1 MNIEFR
7 ISNFEFSF
15 RISDFDIRIY
25 HKLFFMRK
33 ILLYALANLFVV
45 AAFSQESKTND
56 KRIAELEPQFEKVL
70 KDWKAVGF
78 AVAVV
83 NRNKVI
89 YSKGFGYR
97 DYAKKIPVTTNTLFA
112 IGSCTKAFTASLIG
126 MLDNNKVV
134 DIDKPAHNYL
144 PDLAF
149 YNNGMTD
156 NITLRD
162 MMCHRTGLP
171 RHDYSWYLFS
181 TSSRDSL
188 VKRIQYMEPTGGVRD
203 KWQYNNFMFM
213 LQGVIAEKL
222 TGQKWEQNIR
232 SKILTPLNMTRTN
245 FSVLDMAK
253 DSDASLGYYIKND
266 SIIKKINYYNIDA
279 MGPAGSINSSVNEMS
294 HWVITWIEGGKFNG
308 KEIIPSSF
316 REQAISSQMVIGAA
330 FPEQDV
336 PDVFFSNY
344 GFGWSLVSY
353 RGHYRVE
360 HGGNIDGFSASTC
373 FFPTDSI
380 GIIVLTNQNGS
391 AVPSIVRNLIADK
404 VLNLPYIDWS
414 VNRKKVVDKAKAAAL
429 ELKKNSTSMR
439 KPGTKPSHPLKDYE
453 GAFVNPGY
461 GTMEIFENDDS
472 LFARTST
479 KIFWLRHYN
488 YDVFEPFEK
497 DPEEGIDTSDA
508 GQLKIQFNMD
518 VNGTIQSA
526 LMALEPALKPIEFNK
541 KEKEVALTAEMLQK
555 YVGEYELGAGTARVY
570 IKSNTLYLFVAGQP
584 EYELASLGSDKFT
597 IKSLTGYSL
606 QFQKDEKNEI
616 VSVSFIQPNGTFK
629 ASKKK

>member
-1 MNIEFR
+1 
-7 ISNFEFSF
+7 
-15 RISDFDIRIY
+15 
-25 HKLFFMRK
+25 MRK
-33 ILLYALANLFVV
+33 ILLYALTNLFVV

>member
-1 MNIEFR
+1 
-7 ISNFEFSF
+7 
-15 RISDFDIRIY
+15 
-25 HKLFFMRK
+25 
-33 ILLYALANLFVV
+33 
-45 AAFSQESKTND
+45 
-56 KRIAELEPQFEKVL
+56 
-70 KDWKAVGF
+70 
-78 AVAVV
+78 
-83 NRNKVI
+83 
-89 YSKGFGYR
+89 
-97 DYAKKIPVTTNTLFA
+97 
-112 IGSCTKAFTASLIG
+112 

-294 HWVITWIEGGKFNG
+294 HWVITWIERGKFND

-330 FPEQDV
+330 FPGQDV
-336 PDVFFSNY
+336 SDVFFSNY

-461 GTMEIFENDDS
+461 GTMEIFEDDDS

-479 KIFWLRHYN
+479 KTFWLRHYN

-570 IKSNTLYLFVAGQP
+570 ITSNTLYLFVAGQP

-606 QFQKDEKNEI
+606 QFQNDEKNEI

>member
-1 MNIEFR
+1 MRKFKTD
-7 ISNFEFSF
+7 FMKTFSF
-15 RISDFDIRIY
+15 LLVASLISTTT
-25 HKLFFMRK
+25 
-33 ILLYALANLFVV
+33 LAQETSNLV
-45 AAFSQESKTND
+45 ATTASKTND

-83 NRNKVI
+83 NRNKII
-89 YSKGFGYR
+89 YEKGFGYR
-97 DYAKKIPVTTNTLFA
+97 DYDKKIPVTPNTLFA

-126 MLDNNKVV
+126 MLDNDKQL
-134 DIDKPAHNYL
+134 DIDKPVHNYL

-149 YNNGMTD
+149 YSNGMTD

-181 TSSRDSL
+181 TSSRDSI
-188 VKRIQYMEPTGGVRD
+188 VKRIQYMEPTAGVRD

-213 LQGVIAEKL
+213 LQGVVAEKL

-232 SKILTPLNMTRTN
+232 SKILTPLNMSRTN

-253 DSDASLGYYIKND
+253 DNDASLGYYLKND
-266 SIIKKINYYNIDA
+266 SIIKKLNYYNIDA
-279 MGPAGSINSSVNEMS
+279 MGPAGSINSSVNDMS
-294 HWVITWIEGGKFNG
+294 NWVITWIEGGKFHG
-308 KEIIPSSF
+308 KEIIPASF
-316 REQAISSQMVIGAA
+316 REQAITSQMVIGGGL
-330 FPEQDV
+330 PDHDV
-336 PDVFFSNY
+336 PDVFFTNY

-414 VNRKKVVDKAKAAAL
+414 VNRKKVVDKAKAAAQ
-429 ELKKNSTSMR
+429 EAKKNSSSAR
-439 KPGTKPSHPLKDYE
+439 KLGTTPSHPLKDYQ
-453 GAFVNPGY
+453 GIYANSGY
-461 GTMEIFENDDS
+461 GSMEVFQDRDS
-472 LFARTST
+472 LFARTTT
-479 KIFWLRHYN
+479 KTFWLRHYN
-488 YDVFEPFEK
+488 YDVFEPLEK

-518 VNGTIQSA
+518 VNGNIQST
-526 LMALEPALKPIEFNK
+526 LMALEPSLKPIQFDK
-541 KEKEVALTAEMLQK
+541 KEKEVALSADSLQK
-555 YVGEYELGAGTARVY
+555 YTGEYELSGTAAKFY
-570 IKSNTLYLFVAGQP
+570 LKGNTLYLFVAGQP
-584 EYELASLGSDKFT
+584 EYELVSLGNDKFT
-597 IKSLTGYSL
+597 IKALTGYSL
-606 QFQKDEKNEI
+606 QFQKDEKNEYS
-616 VSVSFIQPNGTFK
+616 SVSFTQPNGIFK
-629 ASKKK
+629 ATKKK

>member
-7 ISNFEFSF
+7 ILNFEFSF

-78 AVAVV
+78 AIAVV

-97 DYAKKIPVTTNTLFA
+97 DYDKKIPVTTNTLFA

-380 GIIVLTNQNGS
+380 GMIVLTNENGS

-461 GTMEIFENDDS
+461 GTMEIFEDDDS

-479 KIFWLRHYN
+479 KTFWLRHYN

-541 KEKEVALTAEMLQK
+541 
-555 YVGEYELGAGTARVY
+555 
-570 IKSNTLYLFVAGQP
+570 
-584 EYELASLGSDKFT
+584 SL
-597 IKSLTGYSL
+597 
-606 QFQKDEKNEI
+606 
-616 VSVSFIQPNGTFK
+616 IQL
-629 ASKKK
+629 SW

>member
-1 MNIEFR
+1 
-7 ISNFEFSF
+7 
-15 RISDFDIRIY
+15 
-25 HKLFFMRK
+25 MRK
-33 ILLYALANLFVV
+33 IPLPILSCLLLISSVY
-45 AAFSQESKTND
+45 SQEIKTND
-56 KRIAELEPQFEKVL
+56 KRIAELEPQFEKVI

-89 YSKGFGYR
+89 YEKGFGYR
-97 DYAKKIPVTTNTLFA
+97 DYDKKIAVTPNTLFA

-126 MLDNNKVV
+126 MLDNEKQL
-134 DIDKPAHNYL
+134 DIDKPVHSYL
-144 PDLAF
+144 PDITF

-188 VKRIQYMEPTGGVRD
+188 VRRIQYMEPTAGVRD

-213 LQGVIAEKL
+213 LQGVVVEKL

-253 DSDASLGYYIKND
+253 DSDASLGYYLKND
-266 SIIKKINYYNIDA
+266 SIIKKLNYYNIDA

-294 HWVITWIEGGKFNG
+294 NWVITWIEGGKFNG
-308 KEIIPSSF
+308 KQLIPSSY

-380 GIIVLTNQNGS
+380 GIIVLSNQNGS

-404 VLNLPYIDWS
+404 LLNLPHLDWS
-414 VNRKKVVDKAKAAAL
+414 ANRKKVVDKAKAAAL
-429 ELKKNSTSMR
+429 EAKKNSISAH
-439 KPGTKPSHPLKDYE
+439 KPGTKPSHELKDYA
-453 GAFVNPGY
+453 GMYANSGY
-461 GTMEIFENDDS
+461 GSMEVFQDRDS
-472 LFARTST
+472 LFARTTT
-479 KIFWLRHYN
+479 KTFWLRHYN

-518 VNGTIQSA
+518 VNGNIQSA
-526 LMALEPALKPIEFNK
+526 LMALEPSLKPIEFDK
-541 KEKEVALTAEMLQK
+541 KEKEVSLSADSLQK
-555 YVGEYELGAGTARVY
+555 YTGEYELGGATAKFY
-570 IKSNTLYLFVAGQP
+570 LKGNTLYLFVAGQP
-584 EYELASLGSDKFT
+584 EYELVSLGNDKFS
-597 IKSLTGYSL
+597 IKSLTGYSM
-606 QFQKDEKNEI
+606 QFQKDEKNEYS
-616 VSVSFIQPNGTFK
+616 SVSFTQPNGIFK
-629 ASKKK
+629 ATKKK

>member
-1 MNIEFR
+1 
-7 ISNFEFSF
+7 
-15 RISDFDIRIY
+15 
-25 HKLFFMRK
+25 MRK
-33 ILLYALANLFVV
+33 VFSYTIITLFVIGG
-45 AAFSQESKTND
+45 ALSQESKTND
-56 KRIAELEPQFEKVL
+56 KRIVELEPRFEKVL

-83 NRNKVI
+83 NRNKII

-97 DYAKKIPVTTNTLFA
+97 NLEKKIPVTSNTLFA

-126 MLDNNKVV
+126 MLDSEKVL
-134 DIDKPAHNYL
+134 DIDKPVHKYL
-144 PDLAF
+144 PDLIF

-188 VKRIQYMEPTGGVRD
+188 VKRIQYMEPTAGVRD

-213 LQGVIAEKL
+213 LQGVIVEKL

-232 SKILTPLNMTRTN
+232 SKILTPLNMNRTN

-253 DSDASLGYYIKND
+253 DSDASLGYYLKND
-266 SIIKKINYYNIDA
+266 SIIKKINYYNIGA

-294 HWVITWIEGGKFNG
+294 NWVITWVQGGKFNG

-330 FPEQDV
+330 LPEREV

-344 GFGWSLVSY
+344 GFGWSLVAY

-391 AVPSIVRNLIADK
+391 AVPSIIRNLIADK

-414 VNRKKVVDKAKAAAL
+414 ANRRKAVDKAKAAA
-429 ELKKNSTSMR
+429 EQAKKNSTSQR

-453 GAFVNPGY
+453 GLYSNPGY
-461 GTMEIFENDDS
+461 GTLEVFAVGDS
-472 LFARTST
+472 LFGRTPT
-479 KIFWLRHYN
+479 KVFWLRHYN

-508 GQLKIQFNMD
+508 GQLKAQFNMD
-518 VNGTIQSA
+518 VNGNIQSA
-526 LMALEPALKPIEFNK
+526 SMAFEPALKPIDFTRNER
-541 KEKEVALTAEMLQK
+541 EVTISTEALQK
-555 YVGEYELGAGTARVY
+555 YAGEYELSGLTSRVY
-570 IKSNTLYLFVAGQP
+570 IKGNTLYLFVPGQP
-584 EYELASLGSDKFT
+584 DYELVSVGNDKFI
-597 IKSLTGYSL
+597 IKSLNGYSL
-606 QFQKDEKNEI
+606 QFQKDENNTI
-616 VSVSFIQPNGTFK
+616 TSVSFIQPNGIFK